1 MLLNC
6 GHYSENKNGDE
17 QNKNRWGLQ
26 NCGHHSEDRCGD
38 KQKNMPMCK
47 NRWGLVR
54 HKPY

>member
-17 QNKNRWGLQ
+17 QNKNRWGLR
-26 NCGHHSEDRCGD
+26 NCGHYSGNRYGD
-38 KQKNMPMCK
+38 KQNK

-54 HKPY
+54 HRPY

>member
-54 HKPY
+54 QRPY

>member
-26 NCGHHSEDRCGD
+26 SCGTMCHSENRYDD
-38 KQKNMPMCK
+38 KQNK